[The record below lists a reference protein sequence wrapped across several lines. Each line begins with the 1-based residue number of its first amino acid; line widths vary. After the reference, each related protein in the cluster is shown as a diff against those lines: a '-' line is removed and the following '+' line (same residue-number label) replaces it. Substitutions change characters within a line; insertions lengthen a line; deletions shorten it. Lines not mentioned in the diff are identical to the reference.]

1 MDGSTTSFNVQLAS
15 YSTLDFSDTSKWLL
29 LVVSSPSMSNYEIK
43 TDLTWTLNYRL
54 KSNNQIIGS
63 FTRDTTVRLTSS
75 PRPNPIAE
83 FHIDEVEGLKY
94 ASDQVPQ
101 KFNLLNTSRHLDW
114 WNMNT
119 NGGSEDPLVFNSP
132 EVYSNSE
139 TEYIWRLAVN
149 SSGVD
154 VTSDYKGTD
163 SWYENLSASDKVLF
177 DNNKMRDISNL
188 WYQTKGNKTI
198 ELTVKYKDD
207 TLETP
212 AFKTSGN
219 TAKQKVSIYDS
230 YNPKMEITP
239 TPYAT
244 LSPNF
249 FVNQGTGEA
258 VAETYRTELL
268 IYNNSNFTKLLTVEV
283 INKGIANKIILDNE
297 IDKPKFEY
305 YLYPKSSTSLPITV
319 LFSRLNFDK
328 TFIKGYEE
336 GKLLVRLDD
345 DKHYAIIN
353 IVASHSVRKDH
364 YITTNEN
371 YFNEII
377 FPISDK
383 DLSSDEFNR
392 DLETDLYVK
401 ARVNNQTHFS
411 RHYVGLNFNTNS
423 EI

>member
-1 MDGSTTSFNVQLAS
+1 
-15 YSTLDFSDTSKWLL
+15 
-29 LVVSSPSMSNYEIK
+29 MSWP
-43 TDLTWTLNYRL
+43 LT
-54 KSNNQIIGS
+54 
-63 FTRDTTVRLTSS
+63 
-75 PRPNPIAE
+75 
-83 FHIDEVEGLKY
+83 
-94 ASDQVPQ
+94 
-101 KFNLLNTSRHLDW
+101 
-114 WNMNT
+114 
-119 NGGSEDPLVFNSP
+119 
-132 EVYSNSE
+132 
-139 TEYIWRLAVN
+139 
-149 SSGVD
+149 
-154 VTSDYKGTD
+154 
-163 SWYENLSASDKVLF
+163 
-177 DNNKMRDISNL
+177 
-188 WYQTKGNKTI
+188 
-198 ELTVKYKDD
+198 
-207 TLETP
+207 
-212 AFKTSGN
+212 
-219 TAKQKVSIYDS
+219 
-230 YNPKMEITP
+230 
-239 TPYAT
+239 
-244 LSPNF
+244 
-249 FVNQGTGEA
+249 
-258 VAETYRTELL
+258 
-268 IYNNSNFTKLLTVEV
+268 SNFTKLLTVEV

-336 GKLLVRLDD
+336 GKLLVKLDD